1 MTLIPIEETPLS
13 QGIKTQKLFEEF
25 LIQNKLTPVNS
36 LSFCKGIITRIRL
49 LVTGR
54 IESSTIDF
62 NVVCESVLAFVSE
75 MIIDSDKKY
84 IATNFTNVK
93 KEAMQ

>member
-1 MTLIPIEETPLS
+1 M
-13 QGIKTQKLFEEF
+13 
-25 LIQNKLTPVNS
+25 IQNKLTPVNS
-36 LSFCKGIITRIRL
+36 LSLCKGIITRIRL
-49 LVTGR
+49 LVTGK
-54 IESSTIDF
+54 IESSTINF
-62 NVVCESVLAFVSE
+62 YVVCESVLAFVSK